1 MYLIIGGSGF
11 LGRYLIN
18 KILEFTDEYIVATY
32 LTNKPLLTN
41 ERIHWFK
48 CDVTSDI
55 DVNAL
60 NSVIDKKTKVIYLSS
75 YHHPDKVEENPKIA
89 WNINITALA
98 NVVNVLTKSSC
109 FFYASTDSVYG
120 EGTVDYAFK
129 ENDLLNPVN
138 LYGKHKALAE
148 QIVLASGGNVV
159 RFPFIIGKSL
169 VEHKKHF
176 FDNIYDNLQQGQ
188 CIKMFEDSYRSTLSF
203 NQCANLLIR
212 LMEKFGS
219 KCDPIINIASDSPL
233 SKYQVGLQICKN
245 FGFDNNLILPISIES
260 SSGIFKAKRAST
272 TIMDNTKLKEMLDI
286 DKLELEF

>member
-11 LGRYLIN
+11 LGRYIIN
-18 KILEFTDEYIVATY
+18 KILECTGENILATY
-32 LTNKPLLTN
+32 STNPPSLID
-41 ERIHWFK
+41 ERINWFR
-48 CDVTSDI
+48 CDVTNYS

-60 NSVIDKKTKVIYLSS
+60 NLIIENGTKVIYLSA

-89 WNINITALA
+89 WNINITALS
-98 NVVNVLTKSSC
+98 NVVNVLTKSNC

-120 EGTVDYAFK
+120 EGTLDYAFK

-138 LYGKHKALAE
+138 LYGRHKALAE
-148 QIVLASGGNVV
+148 QIVLSSGGNVV

-169 VEHKKHF
+169 VENKKHF
-176 FDNIYDNLQQGQ
+176 FDNICDNLQQGQ
-188 CIKMFEDSYRSTLSF
+188 CVKMFEDSYRSTLSF

-212 LMEKFGS
+212 LIEKFGS